1 MSCIRRIASLSHLSY
16 WRNARSV
23 TTQAAGALR
32 AAEKGAE
39 VTHTGQ
45 VKIID
50 FVVVV
55 T

>member
-1 MSCIRRIASLSHLSY
+1 MNY

-23 TTQAAGALR
+23 TTQAARALR

-45 VKIID
+45 VRKID